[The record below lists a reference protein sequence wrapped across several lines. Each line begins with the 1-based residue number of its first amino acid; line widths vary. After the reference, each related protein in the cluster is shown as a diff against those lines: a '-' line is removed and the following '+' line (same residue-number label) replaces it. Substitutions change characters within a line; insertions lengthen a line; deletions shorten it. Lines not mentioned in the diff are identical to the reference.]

1 MLTTRDVCRAILYTI
16 SALLV
21 VAPMSAAQASSAS
34 ATHQCSGYNSPAMTA
49 VHCEFSYETERQL
62 LSLLW
67 APSLPTQWNLDAV
80 SGDGHPEISSNAQVI
95 VLTGLLTNNP
105 VCFQFLVS
113 VPPGEEGPK
122 QIKGYVEYQLDNM
135 VNPTSIWANPDPLFV
150 DSHHRIDAWADAHG
164 WISPS
169 GVVTVKHGG
178 SVSFDM
184 GAETYYHISNVV
196 VDTIP
201 VGATNSY
208 VFTDVTCDR
217 TIAVFSAENLA
228 CRGTPEWW
236 LALHGL
242 TNAATDFCAAETN
255 DTDGDDMPAWQEWV
269 ADTIP
274 TNADSVLS
282 FLNIRRTNDD
292 VRVEWKGGTSAWQSL
307 QIRYDL
313 AATTEQWLAVFTN
326 EPPTSETTNYLH
338 QSVTNRILFY
348 RLKAWR

>member
-1 MLTTRDVCRAILYTI
+1 MLIRRDVHGVFLNTIL
-16 SALLV
+16 ALV
-21 VAPMSAAQASSAS
+21 VSAAMSVAQGSSESAS
-34 ATHQCSGYNSPAMTA
+34 HQCAGYNSPGTMR
-49 VHCEFSYETERQL
+49 VHCGFSYEADGEL

-67 APSLPTQWNLDAV
+67 EPSLPTQWNLDAV
-80 SGDGHPEISSNAQVI
+80 SGNGDPEISSNLQDV
-95 VLTGLLTNNP
+95 VFTGVLTNNP
-105 VCFQFLVS
+105 VSFEFLVTI
-113 VPPGEEGPK
+113 PPGEVGPR
-122 QIKGYVEYQLDNM
+122 QLRGRVEYQLDNM

-150 DSHHRIDAWADAHG
+150 DSHHSIDAWADAHG

-169 GVVTVKHGG
+169 GVVTVVHGG
-178 SVSFDM
+178 TTNFDM

-196 VDTIP
+196 VDTFPI
-201 VGATNSY
+201 GATNSY
-208 VFTDVTCDR
+208 VFTDITCDR

-236 LALHGL
+236 LALYGL
-242 TNAATDFCAAETN
+242 TNAITDFCAAETN

-282 FLNIRRTNDD
+282 FLDIRRTNDD
-292 VRVEWKGGTSAWQSL
+292 MRVEWKGGTSAWQSL

-326 EPPTSETTNYLH
+326 GPPTSETTNYLH
-338 QSVTNRILFY
+338 ESVTNRILFY